1 MSSLSSMSSTSSLDW
16 DALETRVSSTSIP
29 GYRRA
34 WFVSLIRQGR
44 EAEVA
49 GRSQLASHCLE
60 RVEKEL
66 RNYSVEVSA
75 AAAPSP
81 STSPTSASPL
91 AELAA
96 RRGTAT
102 RARYLEMLQRHEARL
117 SPTERET
124 YRAALE
130 GADAAPVS
138 DLRRRLVDR
147 LLRSSRYQRQGER
160 LAAWARFRPAAAA
173 EVRPAGPYNDFQA
186 VDEMV
191 RRLAGQQPEWTAEFL
206 DVYAGMRAVRLACG
220 EFLPGK

>member
-1 MSSLSSMSSTSSLDW
+1 MSPTTPSSSLDW
-16 DALETRVSSTSIP
+16 NALEARVSSASIP
-29 GYRRA
+29 AYRRA

-44 EAEVA
+44 EAEGA
-49 GRSQLASHCLE
+49 GRAQLASHCLE

-66 RNYSVEVSA
+66 RNYPVGEAAQAVVPSGVS
-75 AAAPSP
+75 PIS
-81 STSPTSASPL
+81 SSPL
-91 AELAA
+91 ADLAA

-117 SPTERET
+117 SPAERET

-147 LLRSSRYQRQGER
+147 LLRSARYQRQGGS
-160 LAAWARFRPAAAA
+160 LAAWARHRPTAAVEA
-173 EVRPAGPYNDFQA
+173 RPAGPYNDYQA
-186 VDEMV
+186 VEEMV

-206 DVYAGMRAVRLACG
+206 DVYSGMRAVRAAYA
-220 EFLPGK
+220 EFVPGK